1 MDKSVDVLIVGGGP
15 GGLFMAARLAA
26 RGVRALVCEEHARV
40 GDPVHCT
47 GILSSDS
54 IPAFDLPTSATLNQL
69 SSVRFLSPGGIPVDY
84 TTPSPLA
91 TVIDRPAFDRALADR
106 ALAAGAELRLGSRV
120 SAIEV
125 AATGVRAVAGGVP
138 IDARLVVLACGA
150 SYAFQRRFG
159 FGLPTT
165 YLQTAQRELPVAH
178 PGDVELHFGQD
189 VAPGGFAWAV
199 PVLRPEG
206 AFVRIGVMA
215 SRDILGCYT
224 RMMGRVG
231 DRWGVANRE
240 LPPRI
245 KILPLG
251 AVGRTYGDR
260 MMAIGDAAGL
270 VKPTTGGGIH
280 YSIVTGALAADVAVD
295 ALAANRFDAQT
306 LSAYERAWRG
316 ELADEFT
323 AQQELRAIVT
333 QLSDQAIDSF
343 FELAHTDG
351 IMPIVRATARFN
363 EHRPLIR
370 ALFKHPPVRRI
381 LFRAMMA

>member
-1 MDKSVDVLIVGGGP
+1 MVKSVDVLIVGGGP
-15 GGLFMAARLAA
+15 GGLFMAARLAE
-26 RGVRALVCEEHARV
+26 RGVDALVCEEHARV

-47 GILSSDS
+47 GVLSSDS
-54 IPAFDLPTSATLNQL
+54 IPAFDLPTNATLNQL
-69 SSVRFLSPGGIPVDY
+69 TAVRFLSPGGIPVDY
-84 TTPSPLA
+84 TTPTPLA
-91 TVIDRPAFDRALADR
+91 TVIDRPMFDRALADR
-106 ALAAGAELRLGSRV
+106 ASAAGAELRVGARV
-120 SAIEV
+120 TALEIDASGV
-125 AATGVRAVAGGVP
+125 TATAGGAT
-138 IDARLVVLACGA
+138 IHARLAVLACGA

-159 FGLPTT
+159 FGLPTS
-165 YLQTAQRELPVAH
+165 YLQTAQRELPASR

-199 PVLRPEG
+199 PVLRREG

-215 SRDILGCYT
+215 SRDILGCYN
-224 RMMGRVG
+224 RMLGRVR
-231 DRWGVANRE
+231 DRWGVATPDS
-240 LPPRI
+240 PPRV

-260 MMAIGDAAGL
+260 LLAIGDAAGL

-280 YSIVTGALAADVAVD
+280 YSIVSAALAADVAVG
-295 ALAANRFDAQT
+295 ALAADRLDAQT
-306 LSAYERAWRG
+306 LSAYERSWRAQ
-316 ELADEFT
+316 LADEFT

-333 QLSDQAIDSF
+333 QLSDRAIDSF

-363 EHRPLIR
+363 EHRPLIQ